1 MYLDFREQVVRMW
14 IGWKRFDF
22 DAFRLAMGEKID
34 LTGARSVGEG
44 RWFRTHGA
52 GISLYEEK
60 KKPSTHRCL
69 DRWVLGFEGRGEDG
83 YRSFKA
89 SAMTG

>member
-1 MYLDFREQVVRMW
+1 MDFREQVVRMW
-14 IGWKRFDF
+14 IGWKRFDL
-22 DAFRLAMGEKID
+22 DAFRLAMGEKST
-34 LTGARSVGEG
+34 LRVQGRFGEG